1 MTKMQEYISGLH
13 DKAMDS
19 WLLGGDEVDIYVP
32 VIKMETGHAV
42 YIEVNTAEQS
52 KKIKIFIKESDAQ
65 KYRASKEKFRV
76 LLVRTKVKTLMQ
88 QMAKYISPNALKLDC
103 VICTYDV
110 EDQLYELYVLWTN
123 FNN

>member
-1 MTKMQEYISGLH
+1 MTKMQEYISGIH
-13 DKAMDS
+13 DKAMES
-19 WLLGGDEVDIYVP
+19 WMLGDDENEIYVP
-32 VIKMETGHAV
+32 VIHRETGHAV
-42 YIEVNTAEQS
+42 FIEVEQQS
-52 KKIKIFIKESDAQ
+52 KKIKVFIKEED
-65 KYRASKEKFRV
+65 ASKYKATKEKHKV